1 MEEKKYDL
9 VIIGAGPAGLSA
21 AVYGVRAGLELV
33 VLEKAPMS
41 GGQVLNTY
49 EVDNY
54 LGIPGIKPGFD
65 MGCSFGAARRQAG
78 GGISGGGCKK
88 YYQREGTLC
97 HRNRQGKAVGEVGC
111 LWGRGRAR
119 KIGEFPERI
128 PLPDTA
134 FPIAQPVTALSSE
147 ERKWQ

>member
-1 MEEKKYDL
+1 MRKWGIARFVAARICYKLKMRRRYARKWRKMEEKKYDL

-54 LGIPGIKPGFD
+54 LGLPG
-65 MGCSFGAARRQAG
+65 
-78 GGISGGGCKK
+78 
-88 YYQREGTLC
+88 
-97 HRNRQGKAVGEVGC
+97 
-111 LWGRGRAR
+111 
-119 KIGEFPERI
+119 
-128 PLPDTA
+128 
-134 FPIAQPVTALSSE
+134 
-147 ERKWQ
+147 